1 MINDISS
8 GMNLVRIYL
17 QNILRRTIRTTAAGF
32 ETKLLIFV
40 RFPAR
45 AILIHFRAYRK
56 LRVYCAYLIICN
68 KYSSLRK

>member
-1 MINDISS
+1 MNNEISS
-8 GMNLVRIYL
+8 WMNLVRIYL
-17 QNILRRTIRTTAAGF
+17 QSILRNIIRTIAVGF
-32 ETKLLIFV
+32 EAKLLTFV

-45 AILIHFRAYRK
+45 AVSIHFRAYRK